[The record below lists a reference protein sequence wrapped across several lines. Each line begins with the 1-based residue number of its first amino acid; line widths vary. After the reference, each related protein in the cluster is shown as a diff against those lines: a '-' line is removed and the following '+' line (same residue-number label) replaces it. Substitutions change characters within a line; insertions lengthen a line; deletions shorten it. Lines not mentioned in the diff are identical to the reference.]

1 MNKVVESFRSLM
13 VEEQE
18 VSQQTGSKT
27 VKTKTAPVRQS
38 ASASNVVRLVFYVLN
53 SRPWSGLFCLNIFI

>member
-18 VSQQTGSKT
+18 VNRQTGSKI

-38 ASASNVVRLVFYVLN
+38 TSATNLVRLDILCFDALICKKKKKIN
-53 SRPWSGLFCLNIFI
+53 K

>member
-18 VSQQTGSKT
+18 VNQQTGSKT

-38 ASASNVVRLVFYVLN
+38 TSATNLVRFVVYL
-53 SRPWSGLFCLNIFI
+53 